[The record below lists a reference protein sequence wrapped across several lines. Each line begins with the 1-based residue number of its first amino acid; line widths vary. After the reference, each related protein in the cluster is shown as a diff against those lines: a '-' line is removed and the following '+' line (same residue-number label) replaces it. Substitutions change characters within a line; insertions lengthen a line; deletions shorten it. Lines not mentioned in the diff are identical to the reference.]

1 MQLQPH
7 KDLVRSGQRNRGYAI
22 RIGNKVPKNSAN
34 LAYVQSKSVSPEEN
48 ILLEDVSSQIKEN
61 GLSNFIEKDYMVYP
75 NNKFL
80 LETESGQAIFP
91 TDAVFVTDE
100 FTIRKNRQDTPKP
113 VFYQM
118 ELKGRFDARTSQVIP
133 YLGGFSSETEQDAIA
148 LEDVVL
154 DKRNDLIY
162 VGNSIRIEANGGP
175 IQEEDAYKVQLIRED
190 NFIYRIVVVT
200 NFRNDKD
207 VTYKVVYPNYRNDT
221 KQSELKKKFSMR
233 IRSSNK

>member
-22 RIGNKVPKNSAN
+22 RIGNKVPKNSTN

-91 TDAVFVTDE
+91 T
-100 FTIRKNRQDTPKP
+100 
-113 VFYQM
+113 
-118 ELKGRFDARTSQVIP
+118 
-133 YLGGFSSETEQDAIA
+133 
-148 LEDVVL
+148 
-154 DKRNDLIY
+154 
-162 VGNSIRIEANGGP
+162 
-175 IQEEDAYKVQLIRED
+175 
-190 NFIYRIVVVT
+190 
-200 NFRNDKD
+200 
-207 VTYKVVYPNYRNDT
+207 
-221 KQSELKKKFSMR
+221 
-233 IRSSNK
+233 